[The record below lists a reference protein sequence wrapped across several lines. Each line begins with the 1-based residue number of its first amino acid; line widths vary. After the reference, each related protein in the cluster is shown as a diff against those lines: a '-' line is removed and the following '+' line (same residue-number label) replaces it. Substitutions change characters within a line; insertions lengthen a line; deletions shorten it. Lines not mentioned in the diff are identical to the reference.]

1 MSLSPQIQR
10 ESESKTQTRRYR
22 TIIFNNDFTPMDVV
36 VMALMRATNCDAE
49 EAAIE
54 MWEAH
59 HFGQAN
65 VHFSTRTECE
75 EAANIIASVGVKTEV
90 KPEWDDE

>member
-1 MSLSPQIQR
+1 MSLRPELLPDQLPKLQQER
-10 ESESKTQTRRYR
+10 FR
-22 TIIFNNDFTPMDVV
+22 TVIFNNDYTPMDVV
-36 VMALMRATNCDAE
+36 VMILMQATGCDAD

-65 VHFSTRTECE
+65 VHFSSQIECKR
-75 EAANIIASVGVKTEV
+75 AAKLIESVGVKTEV
-90 KPEWDDE
+90 LPEWND

>member
-1 MSLSPQIQR
+1 MSIHPDLY
-10 ESESKTQTRRYR
+10 SESTSQSVKNRYR
-22 TIIFNNDFTPMDVV
+22 TVIFNNDHTPMDTVIYV
-36 VMALMRATNCDAE
+36 LMLATDCDAE

-65 VHFSTRTECE
+65 VHFASQTECTQAAKVIERAGIRTE
-75 EAANIIASVGVKTEV
+75 VL
-90 KPEWDDE
+90 PEWND

>member
-1 MSLSPQIQR
+1 MSISPHIQR
-10 ESESKTQTRRYR
+10 DSDSKTQTRRYR

-36 VMALMRATNCDAE
+36 VMALIRATGCDAE

-65 VHFSTRTECE
+65 VHFASQKECE
-75 EAANIIASVGVKTEV
+75 EAADIIGNAGIKTEV
-90 KPEWDDE
+90 KPEWEDE